1 MGEDTDRTLGRLEEK
16 IDGMSRTMES
26 QTHHVDEQFKVVHKR
41 IDKISD
47 RNILKN
53 GNLIQLAI
61 SIILLGTLL
70 LSFNK

>member
-1 MGEDTDRTLGRLEEK
+1 MSEDTNRTLGRLEEK
-16 IDGMSRTMES
+16 IDGMNRNMES

-47 RNILKN
+47 RSLLRN

-61 SIILLGTLL
+61 TLILFGTLVL
-70 LSFNK
+70 QYNK